1 MKSRKKRMEKL
12 IELRQEELDKR
23 IKKLA
28 ESRQVLQ
35 RAEQRAEEETRREAA
50 ARAQRQELL
59 SRPNDAETWQRQ
71 GAWLDQREL
80 HLAAARMYVTRS
92 SKAVDDS
99 LAHVL
104 DARRAIRQL
113 EAVQERIQ
121 RLEQARAEK
130 REAKLHDELASR
142 RRNEG

>member
-23 IKKLA
+23 VKKLVEA
-28 ESRQVLQ
+28 RQVLV
-35 RAEQRAEEETRREAA
+35 RAEARAKEEADREAL

-59 SRPNDAETWQRQ
+59 LRPTDAETWQRQ
-71 GAWLDQREL
+71 GAWLDQREM
-80 HLAAARMYVTRS
+80 HLAAARLYVARS

-99 LAHVL
+99 LERVL
-104 DARRAIRQL
+104 EARRAIRQL
-113 EAVQERIQ
+113 EAVQERI
-121 RLEQARAEK
+121 RIVEQARVEK

-142 RRNEG
+142 RRNEV